1 VKNKIKSII
10 TFLLGFSDFPFLDC
24 FYIINQYL
32 FNNPLST
39 MLSEVYYEKAA
50 MVDAIKTEVLE
61 RIQEQQEMNKIDP
74 RAYRQ
79 LNVFE
84 VLNFEEISDD
94 EGDAQASK
102 PREATNASELANQ
115 DQCYPS
121 NKVVKEVRK

>member
-1 VKNKIKSII
+1 
-10 TFLLGFSDFPFLDC
+10 
-24 FYIINQYL
+24 
-32 FNNPLST
+32 
-39 MLSEVYYEKAA
+39 MLSEKAA

-61 RIQEQQEMNKIDP
+61 RIQEQQQINKIDP
-74 RAYRQ
+74 RVYSE

-102 PREATNASELANQ
+102 PREETNASGLTS
-115 DQCYPS
+115 CSPS

>member
-1 VKNKIKSII
+1 
-10 TFLLGFSDFPFLDC
+10 
-24 FYIINQYL
+24 
-32 FNNPLST
+32 
-39 MLSEVYYEKAA
+39 

-74 RAYRQ
+74 RAYHQ

-102 PREATNASELANQ
+102 AREATNASELANQ
-115 DQCYPS
+115 DELPS
-121 NKVVKEVRK
+121 NKVMKEVRKQFDNEAFMQ

>member
-1 VKNKIKSII
+1 
-10 TFLLGFSDFPFLDC
+10 
-24 FYIINQYL
+24 
-32 FNNPLST
+32 

-102 PREATNASELANQ
+102 PREATNASESANQ